1 MLSRTHESTHVYYN
15 VRVQNGDPNGQN
27 IQCSYRETRTVP
39 IIDNPSEYY
48 LTCVRFSLPTSTIP
62 LLIVPVQPYP
72 NTDATKTIYSVSL
85 SYGGQTA
92 QQFVSWLPNEQ
103 VFSAP
108 IAPKYSLSATSQFT
122 NSSDTYYYCRSYVH
136 MMNLVNNALAAAFTT
151 LQGLASLPAGAVA
164 PYLTYDAATSLFSIN
179 APKAAYDVSNPQ
191 FISIYFN
198 NDLYTLFGAF
208 NSIINNNNNLNENDR
223 QILIRDQG
231 NNTDASGI
239 IHFSQEFP
247 TLSCWSGLKSII
259 ITTGTIPIVSEGIPA
274 SQSYYSS
281 MNVNANGQPTFLNIV
296 SDYDAL
302 FDDVWQASF
311 VNSMQYT
318 STSEYRLIDM
328 IGTQPLTSFDIQ
340 CWWMDAF
347 GNLHELLIAPN
358 ESATLKFM
366 FRRKT
371 FNSS

>member
-1 MLSRTHESTHVYYN
+1 MLSRNHESTHVYYN

-103 VFSAP
+103 VFSNP
-108 IAPKYSLSATSQFT
+108 IAPKYTLSATSQFT

-151 LQGLASLPAGAVA
+151 LQGLISLPAGAAA

-223 QILIRDQG
+223 QILIRDQK
-231 NNTDASGI
+231 NNTDASGT

-302 FDDVWQASF
+302 FDDVGQASF

-366 FRRKT
+366 FRKKT
-371 FNSS
+371 FNS